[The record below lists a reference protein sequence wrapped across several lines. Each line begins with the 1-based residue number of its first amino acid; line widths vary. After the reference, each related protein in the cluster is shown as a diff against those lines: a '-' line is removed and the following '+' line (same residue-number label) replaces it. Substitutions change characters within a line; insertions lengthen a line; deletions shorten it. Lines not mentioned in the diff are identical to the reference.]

1 MERVHDFPSSADTA
15 GELNSQLDE
24 LRRQGSFPRVLLA
37 DGQQAWLVTRYEDVR
52 TVLSDGRFTRD
63 VMGVRARQSGV
74 DLGGTRTVN
83 MDGRPHNELRAFV
96 SQVFAARRIE
106 VMTSRV
112 QAWTDDLLDAMEEA
126 GPPADLVAHLAVP
139 LPAIAICELLGFPI
153 EDREALSDW
162 CDRITAVGAGAP
174 DQEAWLELTAYV
186 GRLVPA
192 KRAALGEG
200 LAPDADIL
208 TRLVYAHDNED
219 ALSMEELLS
228 LTVVVLAGGL
238 ETTQTAI
245 SAGMLRLFR
254 SPDQLEKL
262 RADPDLVTSAVEE
275 LLRYQPVIDVNRL
288 QIATEAVW
296 LGDQQIG
303 AGDLVQ
309 ISINAANR
317 DATAF
322 LDSEQLDVTRG
333 PNPHL
338 AFGYGA
344 HHCLGAA
351 LARLQLKTAFSTL
364 LLRFPNLRP
373 AAPPESLSWRGG
385 HVTLRLEE
393 LPVAW

>member
-1 MERVHDFPSSADTA
+1 MECVHDFPSSADTA

-24 LRRQGSFPRVLLA
+24 LRRQGSLPRVLLA
-37 DGQQAWLVTRYEDVR
+37 DGQQAWLVTRHEDVR

-162 CDRITAVGAGAP
+162 CDRITAVGADVP
-174 DQEAWLELTAYV
+174 DREAWLELTAYV

-208 TRLVYAHDNED
+208 TRLVHAHDNED

-322 LDSEQLDVTRG
+322 LDSERLDVTRG

-351 LARLQLKTAFSTL
+351 LARLQLKTVFSTL

>member
-1 MERVHDFPSSADTA
+1 MECVHAFPSSADTA
-15 GELNSQLDE
+15 GELHAQLDE
-24 LRRQGSFPRVLLA
+24 LRRQGTLPRVRLA

-52 TVLSDGRFTRD
+52 TVLSDRRFTRD
-63 VMGVRARQSGV
+63 VMGVRARQSGA
-74 DLGGTRTVN
+74 DPGGARSVN
-83 MDGRPHNELRAFV
+83 MDGRPHNELRSLV
-96 SQVFAARRIE
+96 SQAFSARRIE
-106 VMTSRV
+106 AMTPRV
-112 QAWTDDLLDAMEEA
+112 QAWTDELIDAMESK
-126 GPPADLVAHLAVP
+126 GSPADLVAHLAVP
-139 LPAIAICELLGFPI
+139 LPAIAICDLLGFPV
-153 EDREALSDW
+153 EDRDTLGGW
-162 CDRITAVGAGAP
+162 CDRITAIGPGAP
-174 DQEAWLELTAYV
+174 DPQAWLELTSYIQ
-186 GRLVPA
+186 RLVPA
-192 KRAALGEG
+192 KRTAPGAG

-208 TRLVYAHDNED
+208 TRLVHAHDIDD

-254 SPDQLEKL
+254 NPEQLDKL
-262 RADPDLVTSAVEE
+262 RADPDLVPTAVEE

-288 QIATEAVW
+288 QIATETVW
-296 LGDQQIG
+296 LGDQRIG
-303 AGDLVQ
+303 EGDLVQ

-317 DATAF
+317 DTTAF
-322 LDSEQLDVTRG
+322 PDGELDVTRG

-351 LARLQLKTAFSTL
+351 LARLQLRTVFATL
-364 LLRFPNLRP
+364 LRRLPNLRP
-373 AAPPESLSWRGG
+373 AASPQSLGWRGG